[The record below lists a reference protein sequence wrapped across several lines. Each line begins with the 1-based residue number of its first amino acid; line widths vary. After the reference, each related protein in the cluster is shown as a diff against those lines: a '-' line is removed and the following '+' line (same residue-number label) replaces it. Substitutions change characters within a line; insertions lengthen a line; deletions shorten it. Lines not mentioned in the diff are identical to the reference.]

1 MVLLYADKRVL
12 VTGGSGM
19 IGSHIVEEL
28 LKCGARVRIVR
39 HVRPDAFG
47 DTVDRVQGDLR
58 SSGVCKTAMQGM
70 DFVFH
75 AAGVTG
81 GVQNVSLEPI
91 STFTDNLL
99 INTQVLE
106 AARTAGIK
114 RFALLSNSSVY
125 AASDEALKEEDAW
138 GETIRGAAENPTGT
152 VKRMAELQCAIYA
165 KHTDMKI
172 GIIRGGNSYGPRDW
186 FDVDRS
192 HVLPA
197 LIRRAVAKQEPFV
210 LWGTGETRRDFT
222 HARDIARGAMFVLE
236 HYAVCD
242 PVNIAH
248 GHATTIREAL
258 SIILREAG
266 HENAGVILDANRPKG
281 PNSKLMDVSKMRKI
295 GFAPQITLEQGIR
308 ETVRWYEAHK
318 ELYER

>member
-1 MVLLYADKRVL
+1 MVSLYADKRVL

-28 LKCGARVRIVR
+28 LNRGASVRIVR
-39 HVRPDAFG
+39 HFRPDLFCGKA
-47 DTVDRVQGDLR
+47 DAIDGDLR
-58 SSGVCKTAMQGM
+58 SAAVCQKAVEGM

-75 AAGVTG
+75 SAGVTG
-81 GVQNVSLEPI
+81 GVQNVSLEPV

-99 INTQVLE
+99 MNTQVLE
-106 AARTAGIK
+106 ASRLAGVK

-125 AASDEALKEEDAW
+125 AASDEPLREDDAW
-138 GETIRGAAENPTGT
+138 GETIRGAAENATGT
-152 VKRMAELQCAIYA
+152 VKRVAELQCAIYA
-165 KHTDMKI
+165 KNSGMRI
-172 GIIRGGNSYGPRDW
+172 GIVRGGNGYGPRDW

-197 LIRRAVAKQEPFV
+197 LIRRAVARQNPYV

-222 HARDIARGAMFVLE
+222 HARDIARGALYVLE
-236 HYAVCD
+236 HYAICD

-248 GHATTIREAL
+248 GRATTIREAL

-266 HENAGVILDANRPKG
+266 HLNAEIVLDPKRPKG
-281 PNSKLMDVSKMRKI
+281 PNAKLLDVTKMKKI
-295 GFAPQITLEQGIR
+295 GFTPQISLEEGLK
-308 ETVRWYEAHK
+308 ETIRWYQAHK
-318 ELYER
+318 EFYEA